1 MVTGVPHHSALVQGL
16 VNDHRQLL
24 QAFGRLKHCA
34 EAEDPGAFKH
44 ALVDF
49 KALLVPHLL
58 QEAIKLYTF
67 LRQEL
72 KAQGN
77 QQVYQMVNGYKTEM
91 GGIGDAAVRFVET
104 YTATA
109 DADIDFVGVR
119 AALDDIGKL
128 LGDRIRREEAELY
141 PLYQSLH

>member
-1 MVTGVPHHSALVQGL
+1 MATGVPHYSALVQGL

-24 QAFGRLKHCA
+24 QTFGELKKSA
-34 EAEDPGAFKH
+34 DAEDPAAFKQ
-44 ALVDF
+44 ALHDF
-49 KALLVPHLL
+49 KAQLVPHLL

-77 QQVYQMVNGYKTEM
+77 QQAYQMVNGYKTEM

-109 DADIDFVGVR
+109 DADIDFAEVR
-119 AALDDIGKL
+119 DALGDIGRL

>member
-49 KALLVPHLL
+49 KALLVALRLQLL
-58 QEAIKLYTF
+58 PQEGVQLDGF
-67 LRQEL
+67 L
-72 KAQGN
+72 
-77 QQVYQMVNGYKTEM
+77 QQVWYQ
-91 GGIGDAAVRFVET
+91 
-104 YTATA
+104 
-109 DADIDFVGVR
+109 
-119 AALDDIGKL
+119 
-128 LGDRIRREEAELY
+128 
-141 PLYQSLH
+141 

>member
-77 QQVYQMVNGYKTEM
+77 QQAYQMVNGYKAEM
-91 GGIGDAAVRFVET
+91 GGIGDAAVRV
-104 YTATA
+104 
-109 DADIDFVGVR
+109 
-119 AALDDIGKL
+119 
-128 LGDRIRREEAELY
+128 
-141 PLYQSLH
+141 

>member
-77 QQVYQMVNGYKTEM
+77 QQAYQMVNGYKTETRPVKDM
-91 GGIGDAAVRFVET
+91 LFNISIWPTSTRSRRSPALRTPGLDTAAAVLEECAKFNE
-104 YTATA
+104 
-109 DADIDFVGVR
+109 GVIAR
-119 AALDDIGKL
+119 
-128 LGDRIRREEAELY
+128 
-141 PLYQSLH
+141 